1 LAVRNKN
8 RAVSYV
14 LAIFWAILII
24 LPFIWALRISLIPTY
39 TAYVSFFPKSL
50 SELSLANYKYLLL
63 QTKFPKWLLNST
75 IVSGTATFVNTI
87 ACFMLGYVLARKR
100 LPASELLFTLVLAL
114 MMVPYQ
120 VTIISLYLG
129 LSKVGLTNTLMGLIL
144 PMSAHPFGVFL
155 MRQYI
160 SMIPTDYEEAAL
172 IDGASRT
179 QALFRIV
186 LPQTLPAIG
195 VLLISMLIETWNN
208 FILPLVIITR
218 TSLKTVT
225 VGVADLAFEILNTNW
240 GVLMAGSLL
249 GALPTIIIFLIF
261 NRYFLK
267 GLTLQGGIK

>member
-1 LAVRNKN
+1 M
-8 RAVSYV
+8 
-14 LAIFWAILII
+14 
-24 LPFIWALRISLIPTY
+24 IPTY
-39 TAYVSFFPKSL
+39 TTYVSFFPRSL
-50 SELSLANYKYLLL
+50 SELSLTNYKYLLF
-63 QTKFPKWLLNST
+63 QTKFPMWLLNST
-75 IVSGTATFVNTI
+75 IVSGCATFINTI
-87 ACFMLGYVLARKR
+87 ACFMLGYVLARRR
-100 LPASELLFTLVLAL
+100 LPGSDFLFTLVLAL

-129 LSKVGLTNTLMGLIL
+129 LSKVGLTNTLIGLIL
-144 PMSAHPFGVFL
+144 PLSANPFGVFL

-172 IDGASRT
+172 IDGASQA

-186 LPQTLPAIG
+186 LPQSLPAIG

-208 FILPLVIITR
+208 FILPLVIITK

-249 GALPTIIIFLIF
+249 GALPTVVIFVIF
-261 NRYFLK
+261 NNYFLR

>member
-1 LAVRNKN
+1 MSRKSRWV
-8 RAVSYV
+8 VYSF
-14 LAIFWAILII
+14 AIFWLIMVFF
-24 LPFIWALRISLIPTY
+24 PFVWAFRISLIPTY
-39 TAYVSFFPKSL
+39 TTYVSFFPRSL
-50 SELSLANYKYLLL
+50 SELSLVNYKYLLY
-63 QTKFPKWLLNST
+63 QTKFPRWLLNSL
-75 IVSGTATFVNTI
+75 IVSGTATFLNTI

-100 LPASELLFTLVLAL
+100 LPGSDWIFTMVLAL

-120 VTIISLYLG
+120 ITIISLYLG
-129 LSKVGLTNTLMGLIL
+129 LSKVGLTNNLLGLIL

-160 SMIPTDYEEAAL
+160 LMIPKDYEEAAL
-172 IDGASRT
+172 IDGSTRF

-195 VLLISMLIETWNN
+195 VLLVSMLIETWNN
-208 FILPLVIITR
+208 FILPLVIITK

-249 GALPTIIIFLIF
+249 GALPTIIIFVIF
-261 NRYFLK
+261 NKYFLK